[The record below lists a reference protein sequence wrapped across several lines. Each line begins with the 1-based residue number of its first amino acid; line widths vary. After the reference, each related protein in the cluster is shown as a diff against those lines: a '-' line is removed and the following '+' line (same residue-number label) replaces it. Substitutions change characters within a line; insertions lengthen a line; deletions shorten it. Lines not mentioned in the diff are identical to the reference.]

1 MLEATVAGLAV
12 ASTAAAAKSPSPPD
26 WPLPHTLP
34 LELSRSKRQL
44 LPFLL
49 LPFQWLRHTRR
60 LLAIFLLLLLILC
73 AALVGRRIWAQH
85 ELQVGRALLER
96 YHQDE
101 ARPHLEACLRLSP
114 DNAEVLL
121 LLARA
126 ARRASVLDMA
136 DHYLEEYQRLHGP
149 TEELALEQILQA
161 AAKGEVDRVGKY
173 CKDLV
178 KQDSPAAPL
187 ALEAMIQGYFQTY
200 RLGEGHGALQVW
212 LEREPDNTQAL
223 VFEAGLKAMLLHFD
237 EAGDIYKR
245 ILELDPEHYT
255 ARLRL
260 ATLLMEKLKHAEAVP
275 HLEYLRKRYPDNP
288 MVAVLLA
295 KCRFQLGRQAEAE
308 QLLEEVLVRFPQFAP
323 ALAERGRLALAR
335 GDTDRA
341 ESWIQE
347 ALAQEPSNYHM
358 LYQLS
363 QCLSQSGRTADA
375 DVLFRRLEKL
385 NLNAKR
391 LEKITTEEMQQRPH
405 DPALQHE
412 LALLMMDQG
421 QAEEALKWLD
431 RALKED
437 PSYPPAHQALAD
449 FYQQGG
455 DAERAAY
462 HRQFLARARP
472 VNNP

>member
-1 MLEATVAGLAV
+1 M
-12 ASTAAAAKSPSPPD
+12 
-26 WPLPHTLP
+26 
-34 LELSRSKRQL
+34 RRL

-49 LPFQWLRHTRR
+49 LPYRWLRHPRR
-60 LLAIFLLLLLILC
+60 LLAIFLLLLLISC
-73 AALVGRRIWAQH
+73 AALLGMRLWALH

-101 ARPHLEACLRLSP
+101 ARPHLEACRRLWP
-114 DNAEVLL
+114 DNAEALL

-136 DHYLEEYQRLHGP
+136 DQYLEEYQRRHGP

-178 KQDSPAAPL
+178 RQDSPAAPL

-212 LEREPDNTQAL
+212 LERDPDNTQAL
-223 VFEAGLKAMLLHFD
+223 VFEAGLKAMLLHFE
-237 EAGDIYKR
+237 EASEIYKR
-245 ILELDPEHYT
+245 ILRLDPEHYT

-260 ATLLMEKLKHAEAVP
+260 ATLLMEKLKHAEAIP
-275 HLEYLRKRYPDNP
+275 HLEHLRQRYPDNP

-295 KCRFQLGRQAEAE
+295 KCRFQLGRQADAE
-308 QLLEEVLVRFPQFAP
+308 KLLEEILARQPQFAP

-335 GDTDRA
+335 GETDLA
-341 ESWIQE
+341 EGCYRE
-347 ALAQEPSNYHM
+347 ALAQEPSNFHM

-375 DVLFRRLEKL
+375 DIIFRRLDKL
-385 NLNAKR
+385 SLNGKR

-405 DPALQHE
+405 DPALHHE

-421 QAEEALKWLD
+421 QPEEAVKWLE

-455 DAERAAY
+455 DPERAAY
-462 HRQFLARARP
+462 HHQFLATPPTRP
-472 VNNP
+472 VTKP